1 MWELGEHFRKYAD
14 DYRDAVHEQFFLMVP
29 EARQVFSL
37 SMQDTHRSM
46 VHALAWVIEHA
57 EPSSAGAK
65 AGSGTGV
72 GAALPETV
80 REKIAQLGRD
90 HRRHGFPAEV
100 YARFEEA
107 LIKGLRVLALTRY
120 QYDFACAV
128 IHQVCEEMASA
139 ARDADLAGE
148 APAYSGQVVA
158 VERPTRETAVI
169 RVEAGMPAAF
179 EPGQYFPVTTQYLPG
194 QWRMLTPAQPSDATG
209 QLVFHVAAVG
219 AASRSLAHT
228 KPGDWW
234 TLGRP
239 TGSIWQDLRAL
250 RGGRLV
256 IVAYG
261 TGWAAARCLA
271 LAARQAADAGEEGL
285 AKNLDLQIFAVADS
299 PGAHYDTHFQQ
310 NLAALYPDLSL
321 RRIIRQ
327 ENDPWLLGARPL
339 ADAATHTLS
348 PDPTDVVVN
357 EAELSTGTPTY
368 FALFGSAEEVAE
380 GRRGL
385 EKRGIGKQWILSHSW
400 GRDREWLPE
409 DYAAQS

>member
-1 MWELGEHFRKYAD
+1 MWELGEHFRKYAN
-14 DYRDAVHEQFFLMVP
+14 DYRDAVHEQFFLTVP

-57 EPSSAGAK
+57 EPSTSGT
-65 AGSGTGV
+65 GSGTRV
-72 GAALPETV
+72 EATVPAAV
-80 REKIAQLGRD
+80 REKIMQLGRD

-100 YARFEEA
+100 YERFEKA
-107 LIKGLRVLALTRY
+107 LIASLRALSLTRY

-128 IHQVCEEMASA
+128 IHQVCEDMAAA
-139 ARDADLAGE
+139 AREADLAGE
-148 APAYSGQVVA
+148 APAYSGHVVA
-158 VERPTRETAVI
+158 VDRPTRDTAVI

-209 QLVFHVAAVG
+209 QLVFHIAAVG
-219 AASRSLAHT
+219 EASRSLAHT

-239 TGSIWQDLRAL
+239 TGSIWQDLREL
-250 RGGRLV
+250 RGGTLV

-261 TGWAAARCLA
+261 TGWAAARCLT
-271 LAARQAADAGEEGL
+271 LAAHQAVDDGEEGL
-285 AKNLDLQIFAVADS
+285 AKDLSLQIFAVADS

-310 NLAALYPDLSL
+310 NLQALYPDLSL

-327 ENDPWLLGARPL
+327 ENDPWLLGAQPL

-357 EAELSTGTPTY
+357 EVELSTGTPTY

-380 GRRGL
+380 ARRGL
-385 EKRGIGKQWILSHSW
+385 EKKGIDKQWIFSHSW

>member
-14 DYRDAVHEQFFLMVP
+14 DYRDAVHDQFFLMVP

-57 EPSSAGAK
+57 EPSSAGTK
-65 AGSGTGV
+65 AGSGV
-72 GAALPETV
+72 GAALPEAV

-100 YARFEEA
+100 YARFKEA

-128 IHQVCEEMASA
+128 IHEVCAEMATA
-139 ARDADLAGE
+139 AREADL
-148 APAYSGQVVA
+148 
-158 VERPTRETAVI
+158 
-169 RVEAGMPAAF
+169 

-310 NLAALYPDLSL
+310 NLTALYPDLSL

-357 EAELSTGTPTY
+357 EVELSTGTPTY

-385 EKRGIGKQWILSHSW
+385 EQRGIGKQWIFSHSW